1 MRNVGVELLELGE
14 SIPGEFS
21 SLLRKIR
28 RNRLRIQL
36 DLVSIED
43 VVAGVEDASERLGYA
58 ILIASLVMAS
68 SILVLA
74 SHGEGL
80 TWYLGM
86 SGFLFS
92 ATLAFGLIINSWL
105 RRRRLRKLGLRLRRA
120 RGDR

>member
-1 MRNVGVELLELGE
+1 MELIQLGE
-14 SIPGEFS
+14 SLPREIS
-21 SLLRKIR
+21 SLLRKTR

-36 DLVSIED
+36 DLVAIED
-43 VVAGVEDASERLGYA
+43 VVSGVEDASERLGYA

-74 SHGEGL
+74 SKGEGL

-105 RRRRLRKLGLRLRRA
+105 RRRRLRKLGLRLRKA